1 MDEGLVQFGLT
12 AFVTPLVVVNPPG
25 VVPVFVALLVA
36 LFLSSPDAACFQ
48 IGRDDSCLCD

>member
-36 LFLSSPDAACFQ
+36 LFFIVAGRSLLSYWA
-48 IGRDDSCLCD
+48 